1 MAKRALLIG
10 SQTFGLT
17 GVNGDVELMAESL
30 SERGFD
36 VMVKLDDEAT
46 REGILDAYEQLIT
59 DTPPG
64 STDPVVVYY
73 SGHGGRDPFGDWE
86 ERQRRGELS
95 HLQYIVPFDMAA
107 TTESD
112 YRGLLA
118 QELSALQSR
127 LTERTTNVTT
137 ILDCCHSATM
147 SRGRGA
153 LMPKAVSRSFPTAGA
168 VSVLER
174 LGPSRDGWDTSNR
187 LAVRI
192 VACDPTQSAYE
203 RASVLGGRHGALT
216 EQLVLALRELGGR
229 SVSWRWIGDRIRTR
243 VSAEI
248 PMQRP
253 EVEGPSERVI
263 FSLDTRSAVGAVP
276 VSKNGTDLTI
286 EPADLFGASEGDRFQ
301 LVDSDGATVA
311 RATVTEVSDDRAH
324 LTVESPLAADAAE
337 LIAVPVR
344 TAVPRPVRLDVAQQ
358 LAEPLTAKIAAS
370 SLLRVLDDDG
380 DPGDGEPGEPPA
392 VAIIGEKDLTV
403 RDGSGAAINRDAL
416 PTDDAGQNA
425 AVALAE
431 RVVKADRLRRLR
443 SADADGERDRL
454 VRVEFFQHDGS
465 GRTPRDLAGVRFHPG
480 DRISVGITNITD
492 VPVYVGLFDI
502 DLASRVVLLSQE
514 EPFGWRLEPGETK
527 VAGGTGGVALSWDE
541 TVPDDEER
549 LETLVVIAATKP
561 QEFTLLETAKDGA
574 TRRGAPLSELE
585 SLLTEAATGTRNWG
599 AGSSTADTPRRYSAD
614 TVDFFMSP
622 DARSDLREPSFAITD
637 LPPLSMRTS
646 QPRGPLNAPS
656 RAAVRLVALKV
667 RNNKALFR
675 AAVRVDALVMT
686 MQADGNVVAQPFT
699 FRFPGIQDGDL
710 LPMDKLQLYLGDVH
724 EFLDIA
730 IWVNRDDTKGVD
742 LAKLFEQAADD
753 TTTQGALTV
762 IGGLVLAAPQ
772 VAIAVGTVAAV
783 ATVVRVGSE
792 LVQAAVGKEI
802 GLYRTSFLAF
812 EKFGVG
818 RQPAEGLRQAQ
829 GIEFA
834 YEIIDISGDGGA

>member
-30 SERGFD
+30 SARGFD
-36 VMVKLDDEAT
+36 VTVKLDDAAT
-46 REGILDAYEQLIT
+46 RAGILDAYEQLIT
-59 DTPPG
+59 DTPEG

-73 SGHGGRDPFGDWE
+73 SGHGGRDPFDDWDD
-86 ERQRRGELS
+86 RQRRGEQS
-95 HLQYIVPFDMAA
+95 HLHYIVPFDMAA

-127 LTERTTNVTT
+127 LTERTQNVTT

-147 SRGRGA
+147 SRGST
-153 LMPKAVSRSFPTAGA
+153 LTPKAAPRSFPTAGA
-168 VSVLER
+168 LPLLER
-174 LGPSRDGWDTSNR
+174 LGPSPDSWDASNR

-203 RASVLGGRHGALT
+203 RDSALGGRHGALT
-216 EQLVLALRELGGR
+216 EQLVIALRDLDGR
-229 SVSWRWIGDRIRTR
+229 PVSWRWIGDRVRTR
-243 VSAEI
+243 VSAEL

-253 EVEGPSERVI
+253 EVEGPSDRVA
-263 FSLDTRSAVGAVP
+263 FSLETRPAAGAVP
-276 VSKNGTDLTI
+276 VSRDGAELTI
-286 EPADLFGASEGDRFQ
+286 EPAALFGASEGDDFR
-301 LVDSDGATVA
+301 LVDADGAAVA
-311 RATVTEVSDDRAH
+311 DATVTDVSEDRAH
-324 LTVESPLAADAAE
+324 LVATPPLTGAAE

-344 TAVPRPVRLDVAQQ
+344 TASPRPVRLEVPEKVAAS
-358 LAEPLTAKIAAS
+358 LAEKIAAS

-380 DPGDGEPGEPPA
+380 AAGGGGRAADEPPA
-392 VAIIGEKDLTV
+392 ASIVGDTRLTV
-403 RDGSGAAINRDAL
+403 LDGSGSAINRDAL

-431 RVVKADRLRRLR
+431 RVVKAERLRRLR
-443 SADADGERDRL
+443 SADADGRRDRL
-454 VRVEFFQHDGS
+454 IQVEFFQHDDS
-465 GRTPRDLAGVRFHPG
+465 GRSPRDLAGVRLHPG
-480 DRISVGITNITD
+480 DKISVAITNAAD
-492 VPVYVGLFDI
+492 APVYVGLFDV
-502 DLASRVVLLSQE
+502 DLASRVVLLSKA
-514 EPFGWRLEPGETK
+514 EPSGWRLEPGETR
-527 VAGGTGGVALSWDE
+527 VAGGEDGVGLSWDD

-549 LETLVVIAATKP
+549 LETLVVIASTRP
-561 QEFTLLETAKDGA
+561 QEFTLLETGKDVVL
-574 TRRGAPLSELE
+574 RRGEPLSELE
-585 SLLTEAATGTRNWG
+585 SLLTEAATGTRNWDAG
-599 AGSSTADTPRRYSAD
+599 ASPTTAPPRYSAD
-614 TVDFFMSP
+614 TIDFFVAP
-622 DARSDLREPSFAITD
+622 GPRTDVREPAFAITE
-637 LPPLSMRTS
+637 LPPLSERTA
-646 QPRGPLNAPS
+646 QPRGPIDAPS

-686 MQADGNVVAQPFT
+686 QQSDGQVVAQPFT

-710 LPMDKLQLYLGDVH
+710 LPMDKLQLYLGDVN

-742 LAKLFEQAADD
+742 LAKLFEQAAND

-762 IGGLVLAAPQ
+762 IGGLILAAPQ
-772 VAIAVGTVAAV
+772 VAVAVGTVAAV

-834 YEIIDISGDGGA
+834 YEIIDISRDG